1 MPSGL
6 DDESFED
13 DLLAFLSAS
22 PTPFHA
28 VANLRAA
35 LDAAGYRHL
44 PEDADWTVAP
54 GDRCYVIRNQGS
66 IVAFRTGAGL
76 ASGLRMVGA
85 HTDSPCLKVKPDP
98 QLPGDGYLRLGV
110 EVYGGVLLN
119 PWFDRD
125 LSLAGRV
132 HYRTSDG
139 RVAHALIDFPQ
150 ALAIIPSLAIH
161 LDREANQNRSINAQR
176 DIPPLIATLSASADG
191 ADAGSTFT
199 DMLVAQIRHQ
209 HPDADVAAILDHE
222 LCFHD
227 TQAAA
232 RVGLRGE
239 FIASARLDN
248 LLSCF
253 CGLRALLASD
263 DDVPALLV
271 CNDHEEV
278 GSNSTSGAAG
288 PLLRSVL
295 ERLTGSAD
303 AFAQLIARSML
314 VSADNAHAVHPNFAD
329 RHDGN
334 HGPKL
339 GGGPV
344 IKVNANQRYAS
355 NSATQALFRDLCAQ
369 AEVPVQMF
377 VTRTDLACGSTIGPI
392 TATELGVRTID
403 VGIPQ
408 LAMHSIR
415 EVCHAQDPR
424 RMARALA
431 GFQSLRELPPLD

>member
-1 MPSGL
+1 MQPYVNDPAFQEQLL
-6 DDESFED
+6 D
-13 DLLAFLSAS
+13 FLSAS

-28 VANLRAA
+28 VRNLARI
-35 LDAAGYRHL
+35 LDGAGYRPL
-44 PEDADWTVAP
+44 REDDAWPTGP
-54 GDRCYVIRNQGS
+54 GQRCYVVRNQS
-66 IVAFRTGAGL
+66 SLVAFRTGAGMEG
-76 ASGLRMVGA
+76 GLRMVGA

-98 QLPGDGYLRLGV
+98 ALTGDGCLRLGV

-132 HYRTSDG
+132 HFRTGDG
-139 RVAHALIDFPQ
+139 SLARALIDFARPV
-150 ALAIIPSLAIH
+150 AIIPSLAIH
-161 LDREANQNRSINAQR
+161 LDREANQSRSVNPQR
-176 DIPPLIATLSASADG
+176 DIPPLLATLAGDFE
-191 ADAGSTFT
+191 DAGPDTFRS
-199 DMLVAQIRHQ
+199 LLAERIRAAD
-209 HPDADVAAILDHE
+209 PDADVAEVLDHE

-227 TQAAA
+227 TQGAATI
-232 RVGLRGE
+232 GLQGE

-253 CGLRALLASD
+253 CGLQALLASD
-263 DDVPALLV
+263 DEVPALLV

-278 GSNSTSGAAG
+278 GSSSASGAAG

-295 ERLTGSAD
+295 ERLVGPGEP
-303 AFAQLIARSML
+303 FARLMARSML

-334 HGPKL
+334 HGPGL
-339 GGGPV
+339 GKGPV

-369 AEVPVQMF
+369 REVPVQVF
-377 VTRTDLACGSTIGPI
+377 VTRTDMACGSTIGPI
-392 TATELGVRTID
+392 SAAELGVRTID
-403 VGIPQ
+403 VGVPQ

-415 EVCHAQDPR
+415 ELCHRDDPLR
-424 RMARALA
+424 LA
-431 GFQSLRELPPLD
+431 EVLAAFQSLPELPGID